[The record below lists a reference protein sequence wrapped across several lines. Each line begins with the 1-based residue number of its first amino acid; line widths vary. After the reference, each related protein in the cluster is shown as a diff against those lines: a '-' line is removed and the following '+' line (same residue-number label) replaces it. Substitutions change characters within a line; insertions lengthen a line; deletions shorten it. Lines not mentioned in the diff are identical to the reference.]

1 MEHTEDAGFSTVA
14 ITGLGLIG
22 GSLAAALKRRGYGGR
37 ILGVSSQ
44 ASLDFA
50 LAENSID
57 EGFGYDG
64 LAEASSRSDLV
75 VLATPIERILTQLGE
90 LGRQSDRLGS
100 GTFITDVGSTKKR
113 ILDEADRVLG
123 DSVTFIGGHP
133 MAGSERRGFSAAD
146 PFLFENAVYAL
157 TPGKGSTPEKV
168 ERLGRFLAITGAQI
182 VVLDAAEHDRIAA
195 AISHLPQLLAVSLV
209 NQLQDLGPEVR
220 DRAIR
225 LAAGGFR
232 DMTRIA
238 ASPFT
243 IWKDIFRTNAKEVH
257 EAVRRFL
264 EHLQTSADLAEA
276 GELEEIFDRAA
287 QTRGSIPRDT
297 RGFLRPL
304 WDILVVVK
312 DQPGVLHGI
321 SGTLADAGINIK
333 DIEILKIREDEGG
346 TMRLSFSSRE
356 DADEAVRLLEGRNFE
371 VQIRG

>member
-1 MEHTEDAGFSTVA
+1 
-14 ITGLGLIG
+14 
-22 GSLAAALKRRGYGGR
+22 
-37 ILGVSSQ
+37 
-44 ASLDFA
+44 
-50 LAENSID
+50 
-57 EGFGYDG
+57 
-64 LAEASSRSDLV
+64 
-75 VLATPIERILTQLGE
+75 
-90 LGRQSDRLGS
+90 
-100 GTFITDVGSTKKR
+100 
-113 ILDEADRVLG
+113 
-123 DSVTFIGGHP
+123 
-133 MAGSERRGFSAAD
+133 
-146 PFLFENAVYAL
+146 
-157 TPGKGSTPEKV
+157 
-168 ERLGRFLAITGAQI
+168 
-182 VVLDAAEHDRIAA
+182 
-195 AISHLPQLLAVSLV
+195 
-209 NQLQDLGPEVR
+209 
-220 DRAIR
+220 
-225 LAAGGFR
+225 
-232 DMTRIA
+232 MTRIA

-257 EAVRRFL
+257 EAVRHFL

-371 VQIRG
+371 GQIRA